1 MYNLS
6 ETYMECY
13 RNQICCRKQLEPVPI
28 VTFLSAQGTNQNE
41 IERINELINCLQQ
54 SVNNKPSIVVMCMF
68 VL

>member
-54 SVNNKPSIVVMCMF
+54 SVNNKPSIVMCMF